1 MDCSPKSA
9 NCDFTISES
18 QPNGWI
24 TYKEGIELLKIEQ
37 SEFLKIGD
45 CPTGNPIEGKYN
57 HLQYYWLENVRNFW
71 ESRDNSV
78 THQLFREN
86 GNFLA

>member
-1 MDCSPKSA
+1 M
-9 NCDFTISES
+9 SES

-57 HLQYYWLENVRNFW
+57 HLQYHWLEKVRNLDKVAII
-71 ESRDNSV
+71 R
-78 THQLFREN
+78 
-86 GNFLA
+86 